1 MTTGWVD
8 CDRQAISRRYDR
20 LAGLIPLFD
29 RILFVPHGLRGR
41 AVDWLELGRGD
52 SVLEIGCGPG
62 NSLGYLRDAVGPFGH
77 VYGVDLSREMLRR
90 ARALCAAKQWR
101 NVELIH
107 NDAVDYTPPTALD
120 GVLFSLSYNT
130 MPHHRAVLR
139 RAWSALRPGGRLVVM
154 DARLPS
160 GPAAKLL
167 LPLSIWFMKHTLLGN
182 PLIQPWKELAAV
194 ADNVDIRDRLFGCY
208 YICRGVKSV
217 AAASWR
223 LAEPADANGEMTRV
237 IAAE

>member
-1 MTTGWVD
+1 MTTRWVD
-8 CDRQAISRRYDR
+8 YDRRAISRRYDR

-29 RILFVPHGLRGR
+29 RVLFVPRGLRR
-41 AVDWLELGRGD
+41 HAVEWLELRRGD

-62 NSLGYLRDAVGPFGH
+62 NSLSYLHDAVGPFGQ
-77 VYGVDLSREMLRR
+77 VYGVDFSPGMLRR
-90 ARALCAAKQWR
+90 AEALRRAKNWH
-101 NVELIH
+101 NVELIES
-107 NDAVDYTPPTALD
+107 DAVDYAAPVTLD

-139 RAWSALRPGGRLVVM
+139 RAWSGLRLGGRLVIM

-167 LPLSIWFMKHTLLGN
+167 LPVSIWFMKHTLLGN

-208 YICRGVKSV
+208 YMCRGVKSP
-217 AAASWR
+217 AAAAPGAR
-223 LAEPADANGEMTRV
+223 DEMLQA